1 MTVVADILNTD
12 LVDAVDIAKVAHTTP
27 RSVGRWRREDVSPR
41 RESEER
47 LLELKTVL
55 DLAQRFLHEDS
66 ARRWLRTPVPDLDYE
81 KPLDLIA
88 QGEWRRV
95 VDTLLAFAE
104 GVTA

>member
-1 MTVVADILNTD
+1 MTVVAEILAGD
-12 LVDAVDIAKVAHTTP
+12 LVDTVDVARIAHTSP
-27 RSVGRWRREDVSPR
+27 RSVVRWQTGAVSPR

-47 LLELKTVL
+47 LLELKAVL
-55 DLAQRFLHEDS
+55 DLARRFLPETS

-81 KPLDLIA
+81 KPIDLIA
-88 QGEWRRV
+88 DGEWRRV